1 MMKLKQL
8 ICRLEE
14 MSQAESRGATEK
26 ELIQGVKFVFALM
39 LIKIDLDLINHKSNL
54 SSTQHFNLFN
64 LVSAFFIMLHRNPP
78 RHASRRQ
85 IQTKFDIEST
95 IFSISCEIH

>member
-39 LIKIDLDLINHKSNL
+39 LIEIDLGMVNDPFFGVFLFSLFLRVCKSERD
-54 SSTQHFNLFN
+54 QFYK
-64 LVSAFFIMLHRNPP
+64 LVNA
-78 RHASRRQ
+78 
-85 IQTKFDIEST
+85 
-95 IFSISCEIH
+95 

>member
-1 MMKLKQL
+1 MLRYLNPQMKLLKQL

-26 ELIQGVKFVFALM
+26 ELIQGVKCVLALI
-39 LIKIDLDLINHKSNL
+39 LIEIDLDLINIKSNL

-64 LVSAFFIMLHRNPP
+64 LV
-78 RHASRRQ
+78 
-85 IQTKFDIEST
+85 
-95 IFSISCEIH
+95 FSLFYCVTP

>member
-26 ELIQGVKFVFALM
+26 ELIQGVKCVLV
-39 LIKIDLDLINHKSNL
+39 LILIEIDLDLINIKSNL
-54 SSTQHFNLFN
+54 
-64 LVSAFFIMLHRNPP
+64 I
-78 RHASRRQ
+78 
-85 IQTKFDIEST
+85 KFYLQMEFVLKVMVT
-95 IFSISCEIH
+95 F